1 MTAPRTSSNTAAGT
15 VVLSE
20 RAVAKIVAAAAAS
33 VPGTTSLSRGLERI
47 AGRSYPRY
55 DVMIDDHAG
64 STTIEAFIAV
74 SWPAPVTAVA
84 EQVRSTIAR
93 WVTTMTGLRVEQVN
107 VVVGPVVAGSQR
119 VSREALAAAPTAPQ
133 VTPVNV
139 TPSTVRSPAPRAQGP
154 TGAEGLRRTSDD
166 LTPITVA
173 KPAPAVPVRTGE
185 EPADVPIS
193 TKPGP
198 AEVPIHVPDPQ
209 PLRSIPE
216 PQEPPSVAIRTP
228 RETPLA
234 RVTTPK
240 QWRLA
245 PVTVRPLHPA
255 SPSNQKGERHG
266 RVH

>member
-119 VSREALAAAPTAPQ
+119 VSREALAAAPTAP
-133 VTPVNV
+133 PGHARECH
-139 TPSTVRSPAPRAQGP
+139 PFHGALPRTAC
-154 TGAEGLRRTSDD
+154 
-166 LTPITVA
+166 
-173 KPAPAVPVRTGE
+173 
-185 EPADVPIS
+185 
-193 TKPGP
+193 
-198 AEVPIHVPDPQ
+198 
-209 PLRSIPE
+209 
-216 PQEPPSVAIRTP
+216 
-228 RETPLA
+228 A
-234 RVTTPK
+234 RPHGG
-240 QWRLA
+240 RG
-245 PVTVRPLHPA
+245 A
-255 SPSNQKGERHG
+255 SPHERRPHSHYRRQAG
-266 RVH
+266 SCGAGAHRGGARRRAH